1 MARHV
6 PDDFSFLPTV
16 DSTDEEI
23 FDGEEQVSAKQPPPQ
38 PEESAPHY
46 EEVADP
52 VPEEEPMHQEV
63 TVIAPRPLA
72 PVSVSP
78 PAKKERVSEPE
89 ADHPAP
95 PSPKAERSAESLPEE
110 ASGFSSTKLLPPKQ
124 PPAAP
129 RMEDE
134 APLPTPRA
142 PQPVRFRDEKQSS
155 PVAAATPSV
164 SLGGAA
170 AAKKSKEPTGDN
182 PLPRSADV
190 SSDKPK
196 KSTETKA
203 DKEPKPFIAPK
214 PAPEEPLD
222 PDEIKKQRWKKLAEK
237 VGLRTLGMSVGVHMF
252 LLLIAAFIGVSH
264 VMDRQ
269 VDFLPGGSTAQ
280 GQAASEALTHKIQN
294 KKNPWL
300 KERPQ
305 QRKITVQS
313 LSASIVL
320 PEMPAM
326 DMMDFS
332 KINNQMNIAK
342 ASSMG
347 GASQPLGAGGVGGAG
362 GAGGG
367 FGGGIG
373 TGGKF
378 SFVGQTATG
387 RRVVFVVDVSG
398 SMSAIGKGETISRFA
413 LLKKELVKSMG
424 QMPMG
429 TAYQILF
436 FSDFAWPHNEVDSRS
451 ADALLKYRWEIDPK
465 DYKRVKIPPFKYIQ
479 ANPFSLQDSKKII
492 EASDNPGGT
501 NWGSGLLMALNANPK
516 PDVIFFMTD
525 GNRSDEM
532 GWIDIVTAENKRK
545 LPMTAIYTSAMQQ
558 PDAAPELDTLAKRN
572 NGRFTVVMGEGKVIK
587 GEDFFKMNK

>member
-23 FDGEEQVSAKQPPPQ
+23 LEREQQVSSKHPPSQ
-38 PEESAPHY
+38 PEQKAPRH
-46 EEVADP
+46 EAVA
-52 VPEEEPMHQEV
+52 VPSPAEEPRYQEV
-63 TVIAPRPLA
+63 PVIAPPSL
-72 PVSVSP
+72 PSP
-78 PAKKERVSEPE
+78 
-89 ADHPAP
+89 
-95 PSPKAERSAESLPEE
+95 PKAERSAKASPEE
-110 ASGFSSTKLLPPKQ
+110 SGFLATQLLPPKQ
-124 PPAAP
+124 PPPAP

-134 APLPTPRA
+134 APMPTPRA
-142 PQPVRFRDEKQSS
+142 PQPVHLRDQKQSI
-155 PVAAATPSV
+155 PVAAATPLV
-164 SLGGAA
+164 SFGGAA
-170 AAKKSKEPTGDN
+170 AAKKSKEPADS
-182 PLPRSADV
+182 PSLRSADTP
-190 SSDKPK
+190 SDKPK
-196 KSTETKA
+196 TGEESKTE
-203 DKEPKPFIAPK
+203 KEPKPFIAPK

-222 PDEIKKQRWKKLAEK
+222 PDQIKKQRWKKLAEK
-237 VGLRTLGMSVGVHMF
+237 IGLRTLGMSVGVHLF
-252 LLLIAAFIGVSH
+252 LLLTATFIGVSH

-269 VDFLPGGSTAQ
+269 VDFLPGGSSAQ
-280 GQAASEALTHKIQN
+280 GQAASEALTHKIQT

-300 KERPQ
+300 KNKMP

-313 LSASIVL
+313 LAANVVL

-326 DMMDFS
+326 DMTDFS
-332 KINNQMNIAK
+332 KITSQMNISK
-342 ASSMG
+342 ASAMG
-347 GASQPLGAGGVGGAG
+347 GAGLGMGAGAAAGSG

-398 SMSAIGKGETISRFA
+398 SMSAIGTGETISRFA

-451 ADALLKYRWEIDPK
+451 SEALLKYRWEIDPK
-465 DYKRVKIPPFKYIQ
+465 DYKRVKIPTFKYLQ

-501 NWGSGLLMALNANPK
+501 NWGSGLLMALNATPK

-532 GWIDIVTAENKRK
+532 GWIDIVTAENKRR

-572 NGRFTVVMGEGKVIK
+572 NGKFTVVMGEGKVIK
-587 GEDFFKMNK
+587 GEDFFKMKK